1 MTTVQGLAEDLHD
14 ILSSFSRMLEGVY
27 HVDDELAAVI
37 ADKFADRLRNDVRA
51 IYAEMTGEISE
62 GLKKPAKKKRTRRTK
77 QEIVMSETDGMM
89 VMEDEPDRAIGAEE
103 LPVNETTLL
112 HAENDGDADL
122 LAERMLN
129 NTRVTDRSA
138 GAGGNTSSWDTNNP
152 TMRRIGS

>member
-14 ILSSFSRMLEGVY
+14 ILSSFSSMLEGVY

-62 GLKKPAKKKRTRRTK
+62 GLKKPARKKRTRRTK
-77 QEIVMSETDGMM
+77 QEMIVTEPDGLMM
-89 VMEDEPDRAIGAEE
+89 ESPDRAIGAEE

-112 HAENDGDADL
+112 HAENEGDADL

-138 GAGGNTSSWDTNNP
+138 GAGGNSSNWDTNNP
-152 TMRRIGS
+152 TMRPISK

>member
-14 ILSSFSRMLEGVY
+14 ILSSFSSMLEGVY

>member
-14 ILSSFSRMLEGVY
+14 ILSSFSSMLEGVY

-62 GLKKPAKKKRTRRTK
+62 GLKKPAKKKRTRRVK
-77 QEIVMSETDGMM
+77 QEMIVATEGMDM
-89 VMEDEPDRAIGAEE
+89 DSPDRAIGAEE
-103 LPVNETTLL
+103 LPINETTLL
-112 HAENDGDADL
+112 HAENEGDADL

-129 NTRVTDRSA
+129 NTRITDRSA
-138 GAGGNTSSWDTNNP
+138 GANTSSWDTNNP

>member
-129 NTRVTDRSA
+129 NTRITDR
-138 GAGGNTSSWDTNNP
+138 AGGANTSSWDTNNP